1 MAESQRL
8 LTEIGTDHLSD
19 KLISGDSI
27 EQYVSTSP
35 QFGVPQSGFCYL
47 RPFHVDEEIIK
58 NMIQKAGSDVDA
70 AITLYEALPDL
81 NCLFASHGPFWT
93 HLSHFELFDYM
104 KKRWPNIVK
113 NIDDSPKDVVQSINY
128 IKKYWF
134 YHGPMN
140 SWLSSLWWSVYM
152 TKDDSREDPYELTRV
167 LFYQEDLRTRT
178 LGTYMIFRHEPARIA
193 ILEFLRDNREG
204 ILKND
209 FQDKVR
215 YLMKA
220 LNLLGGSK
228 QLAYMDKD
236 YFENYL
242 SSRKDDIV
250 AHYKD

>member
-8 LTEIGTDHLSD
+8 LTEIGTDYLSD

-104 KKRWPNIVK
+104 K
-113 NIDDSPKDVVQSINY
+113 
-128 IKKYWF
+128 
-134 YHGPMN
+134 
-140 SWLSSLWWSVYM
+140 SS
-152 TKDDSREDPYELTRV
+152 
-167 LFYQEDLRTRT
+167 
-178 LGTYMIFRHEPARIA
+178 
-193 ILEFLRDNREG
+193 
-204 ILKND
+204 
-209 FQDKVR
+209 
-215 YLMKA
+215 
-220 LNLLGGSK
+220 
-228 QLAYMDKD
+228 
-236 YFENYL
+236 
-242 SSRKDDIV
+242 
-250 AHYKD
+250 